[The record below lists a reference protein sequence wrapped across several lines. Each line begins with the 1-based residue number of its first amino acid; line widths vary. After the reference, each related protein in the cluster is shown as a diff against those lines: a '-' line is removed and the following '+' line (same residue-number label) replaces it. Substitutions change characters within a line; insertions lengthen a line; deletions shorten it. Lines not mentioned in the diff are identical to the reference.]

1 MWGTAIVLSFLTAA
15 VGPTAPR
22 SRSPGRATP
31 GPRPRRAPG
40 DTESLLLLPPR
51 GTPAAA
57 VAGTE
62 SPRPLL
68 PRDTL
73 AVVEAEDMA
82 SRRRPPPPRVT
93 PAVAAVA
100 ATGALPEAAATLLAT
115 ESDLVHVLPA
125 RFGKQL
131 YVQYSHMHLLALE
144 GFGRGRPK

>member
-1 MWGTAIVLSFLTAA
+1 MWETAIIFSFLTAA

-22 SRSPGRATP
+22 SRSPGKATP

-40 DTESLLLLPPR
+40 VTESLLRPPR

-62 SPRPLL
+62 GPRPLL

-82 SRRRPPPPRVT
+82 SRRLRLPRVT
-93 PAVAAVA
+93 PAAAAAA
-100 ATGALPEAAATLLAT
+100 ATEALPEAAATLLAT

-144 GFGRGRPK
+144 GFGRGRRK